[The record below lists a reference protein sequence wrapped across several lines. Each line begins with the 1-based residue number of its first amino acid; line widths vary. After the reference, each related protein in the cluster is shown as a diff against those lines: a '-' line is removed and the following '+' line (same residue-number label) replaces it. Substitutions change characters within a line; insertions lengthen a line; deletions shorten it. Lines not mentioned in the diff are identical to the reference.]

1 MAYKNTELIKKFNV
15 VRDYIRDFFLYGYKK
30 RGDFEEKSK
39 RTYEEHYRQIRSW
52 LKEYMYSR
60 QSASGKAQMIS
71 VDSREVIHNPL
82 YKAFKTRSFTDLDLL
97 LHFFILDILS
107 QKKDISISDMAKE
120 LQGRY
125 FDAMKQDEV
134 IRESDKSVQIAE
146 RPVRAKLQ
154 HYTELGLLTQRIGVR
169 NTQYYSLA
177 PDQTDLSSWFDAISF
192 FSEISPVG
200 VVGSFLLDH
209 KKIRDKRSY
218 VCFKHHYML
227 YAVESEVAECILE
240 GIHEKKFLEITT
252 KSKRKKISR
261 RCVYPVKLY
270 VSTQNGREY
279 LLFHEVAGSGLH
291 FVRLDKIIECK
302 VKEKCKNEQRQKY
315 EKEYELRKPNLWGV
329 ICGREDDMTH
339 VEITM
344 RIKENEEYMI
354 RRLEREKRNGH
365 VERIGK
371 EKYKYVVDTY
381 DAMELMPWIRTF
393 TGRIE
398 RVESDNPELGK
409 KFCTD
414 MEKMYAM
421 YLGGDDD
428 AVVS

>member
-1 MAYKNTELIKKFNV
+1 M
-15 VRDYIRDFFLYGYKK
+15 
-30 RGDFEEKSK
+30 
-39 RTYEEHYRQIRSW
+39 
-52 LKEYMYSR
+52 
-60 QSASGKAQMIS
+60 
-71 VDSREVIHNPL
+71 
-82 YKAFKTRSFTDLDLL
+82 
-97 LHFFILDILS
+97 
-107 QKKDISISDMAKE
+107 
-120 LQGRY
+120 
-125 FDAMKQDEV
+125 
-134 IRESDKSVQIAE
+134 
-146 RPVRAKLQ
+146 
-154 HYTELGLLTQRIGVR
+154 
-169 NTQYYSLA
+169 
-177 PDQTDLSSWFDAISF
+177 
-192 FSEISPVG
+192 
-200 VVGSFLLDH
+200 
-209 KKIRDKRSY
+209 
-218 VCFKHHYML
+218 
-227 YAVESEVAECILE
+227 
-240 GIHEKKFLEITT
+240 
-252 KSKRKKISR
+252 
-261 RCVYPVKLY
+261 
-270 VSTQNGREY
+270 
-279 LLFHEVAGSGLH
+279 
-291 FVRLDKIIECK
+291 RLDKIIECK